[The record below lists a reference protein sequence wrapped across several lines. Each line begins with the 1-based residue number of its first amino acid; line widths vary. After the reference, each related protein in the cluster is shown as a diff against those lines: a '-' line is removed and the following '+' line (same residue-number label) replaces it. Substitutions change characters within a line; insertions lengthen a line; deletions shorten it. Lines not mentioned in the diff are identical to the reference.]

1 MILYFETLWILTFNF
16 GDTGRGPKDSIWK
29 DLFPYIGII
38 RWKHLLSCFMFVI
51 RISLFFLITNTLRC
65 VLELLSS
72 YSNSSTYSQKPSQPN
87 FYIAYFFSIMIFS
100 YTKGRTARPTLNSL
114 AIYLLQGPF
123 ALAQVI
129 TECCSFA
136 LTFLFFIFLIIIYI
150 LGKFAF

>member
-1 MILYFETLWILTFNF
+1 MKGSFPLYRDYQMKT
-16 GDTGRGPKDSIWK
+16 S
-29 DLFPYIGII
+29 
-38 RWKHLLSCFMFVI
+38 FVVFYVCN
-51 RISLFFLITNTLRC
+51 SNLAFFFFFLIANTLRC

-136 LTFLFFIFLIIIYI
+136 LTFFIFYFFKKQCFSLSP
-150 LGKFAF
+150 

>member
-1 MILYFETLWILTFNF
+1 MNINLKFWRYRERIEGFNLKGSFPLYRDYQMKT
-16 GDTGRGPKDSIWK
+16 S
-29 DLFPYIGII
+29 
-38 RWKHLLSCFMFVI
+38 FVEFYVCN
-51 RISLFFLITNTLRC
+51 SNLAFFLITNTLRC

-136 LTFLFFIFLIIIYI
+136 LTFFIFY
-150 LGKFAF
+150 

>member
-1 MILYFETLWILTFNF
+1 MKT
-16 GDTGRGPKDSIWK
+16 S
-29 DLFPYIGII
+29 
-38 RWKHLLSCFMFVI
+38 FVVFYVCN
-51 RISLFFLITNTLRC
+51 SNLAFFLITNTLRC

-87 FYIAYFFSIMIFS
+87 FCIAYFFSIMIYS

-136 LTFLFFIFLIIIYI
+136 LTFFINNYLYLREICILTCFQKIYI
-150 LGKFAF
+150 YIHSSVY